1 LPAKKF
7 ALTFETVEIKTQ
19 RVMKMLFRYMAEVNL
34 LFVGL
39 LAALLF
45 FGCAIEWNRP
55 PGVSEQTYKQD
66 RDNCMGIAGYT
77 DSNALP
83 GSPAHRF
90 YIACMET
97 AGYTRK

>member
-1 LPAKKF
+1 
-7 ALTFETVEIKTQ
+7 
-19 RVMKMLFRYMAEVNL
+19 MKMLLRYMAEVNL
-34 LFVGL
+34 LFAGL

-66 RDNCMGIAGYT
+66 RYNCMGAAEYT
-77 DSNALP
+77 DNALP

-90 YIACMET
+90 YIACMEA